1 MDNPEE
7 FRSIEL
13 CAGYAGIHLG
23 LKRVIRNL
31 RTVAFVEIEAFA
43 CANLVA
49 KMEAGHLDAA
59 PIWTD
64 LKTFNAE
71 PFRDRIHIITG
82 GYPCQPFSTAGKRQ
96 GKDDPRHLWPY
107 IREIVKTVRPVF
119 CFFENVEGH
128 LSLGFK
134 EVQQSLRSLGY
145 TVEGGIFSAAEC
157 GAPQQ
162 RKRLFI
168 LAYSGCFGGEL
179 PRAQRTK
186 KSYWDD
192 EKGLGNSESDNK
204 RGLSEQIIYRK
215 GITDRRSSSWPSR
228 PGQPQYEWEPPRVM
242 ANSVSVR
249 KSQPERRK
257 RNERGWPVN
266 GCEILADTNS
276 WLRAKQPWSNKWTIS
291 RINGESRGAGRKV
304 KFEVGGDIDGCQD
317 RLDNAKLY
325 ESCDNRTDELR
336 LLGNGVI
343 PDVAEKA
350 FVTLYDKIMVGINAT
365 T

>member
-1 MDNPEE
+1 VDISEE

-23 LKRVIRNL
+23 LERVIRNL
-31 RTVAFVEIEAFA
+31 RTVAYVEIESFA

-49 KMEAGHLDAA
+49 KMEADRLDVA
-59 PIWTD
+59 PIWTN

-82 GYPCQPFSTAGKRQ
+82 GYPCQPFSTAGKRK
-96 GKDDPRHLWPY
+96 GKDDPRHLWPN
-107 IREIVKTVRPVF
+107 IREIVKTIRPIL

-134 EVQQSLRSLGY
+134 EVQQSLRALGY
-145 TVEGGIFSAAEC
+145 TVEAGIFSAAEC

-168 LAYSGCFGGEL
+168 LAYSSESGSQGRGRLEEQKKGWCF
-179 PRAQRTK
+179 K
-186 KSYWDD
+186 KSFRHD
-192 EKGLGNSESDNK
+192 
-204 RGLSEQIIYRK
+204 
-215 GITDRRSSSWPSR
+215 SSGHDKSWPSR
-228 PGQPQYEWEPPRVM
+228 PGEPQHEWEPPRVV
-242 ANSVSVR
+242 ANSVSMR
-249 KSQPERRK
+249 KPQPERCE

-266 GCEILADTNS
+266 GCEELGNTTMQTVKARERSSGKRGIQERN
-276 WLRAKQPWSNKWTIS
+276 KQSDRTIS
-291 RINGESRGAGRKV
+291 QQRQTKSSVGRNLNGSA
-304 KFEVGGDIDGCQD
+304 D
-317 RLDNAKLY
+317 RMDNAELY

-350 FVTLYDKIMVGINAT
+350 FITLYEKIMVGINAT